1 MDDRGPGHPDPEIRR
16 GPGLKKKKIGRG
28 GGHGGSVSSKSKEEG
43 GGGEAGYPGPVP
55 WIRHCVVVKS
65 RKFRHHKHV
74 CSVWHDLSIC
84 VINAINSIDKY
95 SSREVECE
103 IYVY

>member
-1 MDDRGPGHPDPEIRR
+1 MGAQFRLKVRR
-16 GPGLKKKKIGRG
+16 R
-28 GGHGGSVSSKSKEEG
+28 E

-84 VINAINSIDKY
+84 VINAINSIDKH
-95 SSREVECE
+95 SSREVESE